1 MALNSMTAYGFGE
14 NNENE
19 FQYSCEVK
27 TLNSRFLEVN
37 VRMPRQY
44 LSLEAEIIKFVKSQ
58 LNRGKCDLF
67 IDIQSEAS
75 GKELPDIDLN
85 ALKHYS
91 DVCSTISNELASSDS
106 FDDRRKPGVMDFLRL
121 DGVLQLGRKKDRGTD
136 LAEKHREGLFTAI
149 KVAIDEL
156 KKARG
161 IEGSSLSENMSDLVK
176 QLQDDRNVVHEK
188 RDSILEGLHQNYLKR
203 LKNVIELVN
212 KNATGTAEFAEERIL
227 SEVGILCDKADI
239 DEELVRMKTHCD
251 EFLVNLNKDEAIGR
265 KLDFLCQ
272 EMHREVNTMSNKL
285 LQTDV
290 SQHTLNM
297 KQNVERLRQQVQ
309 NIE

>member
-1 MALNSMTAYGFGE
+1 
-14 NNENE
+14 
-19 FQYSCEVK
+19 
-27 TLNSRFLEVN
+27 
-37 VRMPRQY
+37 
-44 LSLEAEIIKFVKSQ
+44 
-58 LNRGKCDLF
+58 
-67 IDIQSEAS
+67 
-75 GKELPDIDLN
+75 
-85 ALKHYS
+85 
-91 DVCSTISNELASSDS
+91 
-106 FDDRRKPGVMDFLRL
+106 MDFLRL

-227 SEVGILCDKADI
+227 SEVGIL
-239 DEELVRMKTHCD
+239 VT
-251 EFLVNLNKDEAIGR
+251 
-265 KLDFLCQ
+265 KLILTK
-272 EMHREVNTMSNKL
+272 N
-285 LQTDV
+285 
-290 SQHTLNM
+290 
-297 KQNVERLRQQVQ
+297 
-309 NIE
+309 